1 MLVFTDNLYQ
11 SNTVQTLQT
20 ELNQADV
27 LVIVA
32 VTKQDSVEWIQAN
45 SKNIPNIICFD
56 SSPVLVNKLGGSF
69 VHTDTRS
76 DFFGKIPGIFRK
88 ETNKSV
94 NEVVKTVSEAWRRR
108 NSDDI
113 RFCILVIINAYIRPV
128 QSLKNLRAKGFSTLS
143 CMVSNCSPQ
152 ILNCLLDPDCRK
164 ALQCLNE
171 CSPVDQ
177 VCNYRCIASY
187 ESPTLEA
194 FSLCVLQKHNC
205 IGLDAEVP
213 EKPWSSGGL
222 TKSIDP
228 VCLCL

>member
-1 MLVFTDNLYQ
+1 MNVVDLTQAQRLQWVDEGFQMLVFTDNLHQ

-45 SKNIPNIICFD
+45 SENIPNIICFD

-94 NEVVKTVSEAWRRR
+94 NEVVKTVSKAWRRR

-113 RFCILVIINAYIRPV
+113 RFCILVIINAYIKPV
-128 QSLKNLRAKGFSTLS
+128 QILKNLRAKGFSTFS

-152 ILNCLLDPDCRK
+152 ILNCLLDPGCRK
-164 ALQCLNE
+164 ALQCLND
-171 CSPVDQ
+171 CSPV
-177 VCNYRCIASY
+177 C
-187 ESPTLEA
+187 
-194 FSLCVLQKHNC
+194 
-205 IGLDAEVP
+205 
-213 EKPWSSGGL
+213 
-222 TKSIDP
+222 
-228 VCLCL
+228 